1 MAGRGGA
8 SDLDPARPFCY
19 PQPPSSPA
27 APAGHNRAVDYSFSD
42 DPARLDHQA
51 IRGFLMADAYWGRW
65 RTAEQ
70 ISACIDGSWRVVGGY
85 DGAGDLVAFARAISD
100 GVSIAYLA
108 DVFVLPAH
116 RGHGLG
122 VRLVAEMIERSPAPR
137 LRWLL
142 HTEDAH
148 ALYSKFGFAPGDH
161 TVLERPR
168 PAGP

>member
-1 MAGRGGA
+1 M
-8 SDLDPARPFCY
+8 
-19 PQPPSSPA
+19 
-27 APAGHNRAVDYSFSD
+27 DYTFSD
-42 DPARLDHQA
+42 DPQRLDHEA

-70 ISACIDGSWRVVGGY
+70 ISACVDGSWRMVGGY
-85 DGAGDLVAFARAISD
+85 DADGNQVAFARAISD
-100 GVSIAYLA
+100 GVSIAYLS

-122 VRLVAEMIERSPAPR
+122 VRLIEEMIENSPAPQ

-148 ALYSKFGFAPGDH
+148 GLYAKFGFKPGDH

-168 PAGP
+168 PATR